1 MKRILSATLALALG
15 LSLGGSALAASG
27 GYAGSITVNGTALDT
42 ASLPAAPAGA
52 VYLPLRAVAEA
63 DYGFA
68 DWYADENRSYFA
80 LDENRVYVDC
90 ATGAIEV
97 NGETVSGMTA
107 AFAQGT
113 TYVPV
118 GLMNQLEGYTAA
130 VKGSDITITTPNGE
144 SLTRLAR
151 SIIDQVGMGATMK
164 QDAAGMEELYG
175 VPASCFTQAVGF
187 FPMMISADTIIIG
200 QVAEGQMEAAQAALE
215 EVRAT
220 TQRGFENYLPEPLER
235 AKNGRVVTSGDY
247 IMLIISG
254 DNDAAI
260 DLFRAGV
267 EGLEQPSPCR
277 RTTKDRPVRRSTGRS
292 FVGWM
297 GSVQPVQGLLDL
309 VVVGGHH
316 QQHRVPGLL
325 GPGAL
330 ELGQVL
336 RLVLGLGLGLHL
348 GGHMGL
354 DLLQGGLGGRLVGKG
369 EDGQLLIAPLQGG
382 VDHGLLRL
390 LGEAQVGGSHVGVQR
405 LQLLGE
411 GPGVQQGLGSGGGVI
426 GRRGGALPAGAG
438 AQAQEQGQ
446 RQSS

>member
-80 LDENRVYVDC
+80 LDGNRIYVDC

-144 SLTRLAR
+144 PLTRLAR
-151 SIIDQVGMGATMK
+151 SIIDQVGRGATMK
-164 QDAAGMEELYG
+164 QDAAGMEEFYG

-267 EGLEQPSPCR
+267 EG
-277 RTTKDRPVRRSTGRS
+277 
-292 FVGWM
+292 
-297 GSVQPVQGLLDL
+297 
-309 VVVGGHH
+309 
-316 QQHRVPGLL
+316 
-325 GPGAL
+325 
-330 ELGQVL
+330 
-336 RLVLGLGLGLHL
+336 
-348 GGHMGL
+348 
-354 DLLQGGLGGRLVGKG
+354 
-369 EDGQLLIAPLQGG
+369 
-382 VDHGLLRL
+382 
-390 LGEAQVGGSHVGVQR
+390 
-405 LQLLGE
+405 
-411 GPGVQQGLGSGGGVI
+411 
-426 GRRGGALPAGAG
+426 
-438 AQAQEQGQ
+438 
-446 RQSS
+446 